1 MYTER
6 ERIWIDLSDI
16 FCEDESYL
24 TIVAEKIMAYCTYT
38 IEKIKYIFF
47 YEVAPVCKFYEG
59 IIDHGFG
66 FDEKILIRNINKMLN
81 SHIWM
86 IYNKIFYFKDLQKTC
101 KKQWEGLERELI
113 DIGYN
118 NPHRIL

>member
-47 YEVAPVCKFYEG
+47 MRLHLYVSFMRVL
-59 IIDHGFG
+59 
-66 FDEKILIRNINKMLN
+66 LIM
-81 SHIWM
+81 
-86 IYNKIFYFKDLQKTC
+86 DLDLM
-101 KKQWEGLERELI
+101 KK
-113 DIGYN
+113 Y
-118 NPHRIL
+118 